1 MPRTASDLDVMETD
15 PSSHRN
21 GQTATSDSGHDA
33 PAKPAHPHKTDRF
46 WSWLRAAM
54 FLLVAIGFG
63 TGGYL
68 LRPATDNQ
76 LSVREP
82 KITVLASQPNVTA
95 KVNMTLSAK
104 GSNYVLTLTLMPVS
118 TLTEPVKLAVWFYGF
133 PPLVPGDSLI
143 PHAKGYYATGS
154 LLSGSSQTASAGQK
168 FVVTSQQRIGEHA
181 NGLQFRVA
189 FPELEGEEPGSQ
201 YSYQACGP
209 GASIETSFATMC
221 SGLRAQH
228 PWYTPV
234 LEADTTT
241 LSSADP
247 DLQGYQIL
255 AGDNPTLLGGDSW
268 TWTGVN
274 GVTMLAANVSAEA
287 NQEHDLFYSGVLF
300 GVTAGAL
307 VALFN
312 ELVRPIW
319 RKGAKSS

>member
-1 MPRTASDLDVMETD
+1 METD

-21 GQTATSDSGHDA
+21 GQTATSDSGRDA
-33 PAKPAHPHKTDRF
+33 PAKSAHPHKTDRF

-54 FLLVAIGFG
+54 FLLVVIGFG
-63 TGGYL
+63 AGGYL
-68 LRPATDNQ
+68 LRPATDSQ

-95 KVNMTLSAK
+95 MVNMTLSAK
-104 GSNYVLTLTLMPVS
+104 GSNYVLTLTLISVS

-133 PPLVPGDSLI
+133 PQLAPGDSLI
-143 PHAKGYYATGS
+143 PYAKGYFATGT
-154 LLSGSSQTASAGQK
+154 LPSGSSAAASEGQK

-189 FPELEGEEPGSQ
+189 FPELAGEEPGSQ

-209 GASIETSFATMC
+209 GASIESSFATMC
-221 SGLRAQH
+221 SGLRTQNT
-228 PWYTPV
+228 WYTPV

-255 AGDNPTLLGGDSW
+255 AGDNPTLLGGDRW
-268 TWTGVN
+268 TWIGIN
-274 GVTMLAANVSAEA
+274 GVTMLAANVSAEDG
-287 NQEHDLFYSGVLF
+287 QQHDLFFSGVFF
-300 GVTAGAL
+300 GVAAGAL
-307 VALFN
+307 IAFFN
-312 ELVRPIW
+312 ELLRPVIW
-319 RKGAKSS
+319 RKGKTSAQASSVHRS